1 MARMQK
7 QLIGNRY
14 RIKGLIGEGGM
25 ASVYAALDEKLDR
38 RVAVKILHQH
48 LARNPDIR
56 ERFLLEAKTVSNLDH
71 PNIIKVYDFSG
82 LDSEQL
88 WMVSE
93 ILYGVDLA
101 EYVKRY
107 PKNRLHPIVAI
118 LITREVCRALHEA
131 HKLNI
136 VHRDIKPENIMLL
149 DTGQVK
155 LMDFG
160 IAKVHRAKATQTGTF
175 MGSPSYMSPEQIRGS
190 DVDVRADIYSLS
202 VLFYEIVT
210 GVLPYSGQ
218 TTAEVIN
225 KIMVGR
231 YTAANLLAPELPF
244 VINEIINKGMKSAK
258 EERFQDILE
267 MAGALDQFLQGFG
280 FGDSSKELEQYTH
293 NRLAFDERLAKL
305 KMPKTTVPKIE
316 SHKNIL
322 DQSKPYSSRSQ
333 HTSIKR
339 DAVDPMAET
348 KALTQPKPSRGATT
362 PPRAARPAD
371 GNHNNTGTRGHAP
384 QQKHTNHRPGTM
396 GDLPTQLLPQQ
407 PPPQPAQPRQPTSHT
422 QYPQSSMR
430 PSATVPPQSQH
441 SQHAP
446 HSQSSRARTP
456 AQRVIIREVGGID
469 KRRKSSTSTYVMFG
483 LIAAIV
489 LVFIVGGDKLMNQ
502 VKRDSS
508 RVAQQIDPSKQKKP
522 APRTEPATPRPGKA
536 EPAPVEMPTIPAVE
550 SQTVVIDHNKP
561 PVVSEKETATFK
573 TGRPVVTTNKTL
585 NAPSRPNRVA
595 VQTPPPE
602 TSKPKKDPEPTP
614 DPTPPAP
621 PASETRPPVLAS
633 VPEKQVVTDRLP
645 PEPPKKGEPGT
656 LRVSALPAAEIFID
670 GKPYGTTN
678 DPEIAGQGIRL
689 DPGSYSLRLK
699 RKGYKIDEQQ
709 VQIKANEQKNLNV
722 TLLKTVDLVELNI
735 RSNRNP
741 AQLVI
746 EDLKD
751 GGRRKEMNMTKSS
764 LILNL
769 RPGTY
774 RVVVTFEREVVSRV
788 FELRESEGSQTFT
801 ADFK

>member
-71 PNIIKVYDFSG
+71 PNIIKIYDFSG

-88 WMVSE
+88 WIVSE

-118 LITREVCRALHEA
+118 LIAREVCRALHEA

-160 IAKVHRAKATQTGTF
+160 IAKVHRAKATLTGTF
-175 MGSPSYMSPEQIRGS
+175 MGSPSYMPPEQIRGS

-225 KIMVGR
+225 KIMMGR

-244 VINEIINKGMKSAK
+244 LINEIINKGMKSAK
-258 EERFQDILE
+258 EERFQGILE

-280 FGDSSKELEQYTH
+280 FGDSSKELEKYTH

-305 KMPKTTVPKIE
+305 KMPKSAVPKIE

-322 DQSKPYSSRSQ
+322 DQSKPYSSRSP
-333 HTSIKR
+333 HTPIKR
-339 DAVDPMAET
+339 DAVDLLAET
-348 KALTQPKPSRGATT
+348 KALTQPKPSRGAAT
-362 PPRAARPAD
+362 PPRNARPTD
-371 GNHNNTGTRGHAP
+371 GNHNNAGTRGHAP
-384 QQKHTNHRPGTM
+384 QQKHTSHRPGTM
-396 GDLPTQLLPQQ
+396 GDLPTQFLPEQQ
-407 PPPQPAQPRQPTSHT
+407 PPDSAQSRQQPSSHT
-422 QYPQSSMR
+422 QN
-430 PSATVPPQSQH
+430 SQH
-441 SQHAP
+441 TAY
-446 HSQSSRARTP
+446 SQSSRARTP
-456 AQRVIIREVGGID
+456 AQKVIIREVGGID
-469 KRRKSSTSTYVMFG
+469 KRRKSNTSTYVMFG

-489 LVFIVGGDKLMNQ
+489 LVFIFGGDKLMNQ
-502 VKRDSS
+502 VKRD
-508 RVAQQIDPSKQKKP
+508 RPRLAQQIDPSKQKKP
-522 APRTEPATPRPGKA
+522 SNTRPEPAAPRPDKT
-536 EPAPVEMPTIPAVE
+536 EPAPVEISTIPAVE
-550 SQTVVIDHNKP
+550 TQTVVIDHNKP
-561 PVVSEKETATFK
+561 PVVSDRETATFK
-573 TGRPVVTTNKTL
+573 TGHPVVTTNKTL

-595 VQTPPPE
+595 VQSPPPV
-602 TSKPKKDPEPTP
+602 TSKPKKDPEPVP
-614 DPTPPAP
+614 DPTPQ
-621 PASETRPPVLAS
+621 TPPVAEPKPPDLAS

-645 PEPPKKGEPGT
+645 PEPPQKGEPGT

-699 RKGYKIDEQQ
+699 RKGYKFDEQQ

-722 TLLKTVDLVELNI
+722 TLLKTVDLVELKI
-735 RSNRNP
+735 RSNRKP

-746 EDLKD
+746 EDLRND
-751 GGRRKEMNMTKSS
+751 GRRKEMSMTKSS

-769 RPGTY
+769 KPGTY

>member
-1 MARMQK
+1 MAGMQK
-7 QLIGNRY
+7 QLVGNRY

-38 RVAVKILHQH
+38 RVAIKILHQH

-107 PKNRLHPIVAI
+107 PKNRLHPVVAI
-118 LITREVCRALHEA
+118 LIAREVCRALHEA

-244 VINEIINKGMKSAK
+244 VINEIINKGMKSSK
-258 EERFQDILE
+258 EERFQDILD
-267 MAGALDQFLQGFG
+267 MSSALDEFLRGFG
-280 FGDSSKELEQYTH
+280 FGESSKELEQYTN
-293 NRLAFDERLAKL
+293 NRMAFDERLAKL

-322 DQSKPYSSRSQ
+322 DQSKPHSSRSH
-333 HTSIKR
+333 HTSVNR
-339 DAVDPMAET
+339 DGVDPNAET
-348 KALTQPKPSRGATT
+348 KALTGPKPSRAGTT

-371 GNHNNTGTRGHAP
+371 GNHQNTGPRGHAP
-384 QQKHTNHRPGTM
+384 QQKHMSHRPGTSHDM
-396 GDLPTQLLPQQ
+396 PTQILPQQ
-407 PPPQPAQPRQPTSHT
+407 PAPT
-422 QYPQSSMR
+422 QSPVRS
-430 PSATVPPQSQH
+430 SATVPPQSQ
-441 SQHAP
+441 
-446 HSQSSRARTP
+446 QSRHRTP
-456 AQRVIIREVGGID
+456 PQKVVIREVGGFT
-469 KRRKSSTSTYVMFG
+469 RRKKSSSSTYVLFG

-489 LVFIVGGDKLMNQ
+489 LVFIFGGDRLMNQ
-502 VKRDSS
+502 VKRDGS
-508 RVAQQIDPSKQKKP
+508 RVAQQIDPLKQKK
-522 APRTEPATPRPGKA
+522 AGGSRTETSVAKSTRTDTL
-536 EPAPVEMPTIPAVE
+536 PVEMPTTPLVE
-550 SQTVVIDHNKP
+550 SQTVVIDNSKP
-561 PVVSEKETATFK
+561 PAVSDKETATFK
-573 TGRPVVTTNKTL
+573 SGRPVVTTNKTL
-585 NAPSRPNRVA
+585 NTPARPKIAALPPQDTSRVKTGTN
-595 VQTPPPE
+595 PPPAQ
-602 TSKPKKDPEPTP
+602 PVP
-614 DPTPPAP
+614 DPTPAT
-621 PASETRPPVLAS
+621 ETRSPVLAS
-633 VPEKQVVTDRLP
+633 VPEKTTVTDRLP
-645 PEPPKKGEPGT
+645 PEPPKKGEPGI

-699 RKGYKIDEQQ
+699 RKGYRLDEQQ
-709 VQIKANEQKNLNV
+709 VQIKANEQRNVNV

-774 RVVVTFEREVVSRV
+774 RVVVTFEQEVVSRV
-788 FELRESEGSQTFT
+788 FELRENEGSQTFT

>member
-1 MARMQK
+1 MHRMQK

-107 PKNRLHPIVAI
+107 PKNRLHPVVAI

-131 HKLNI
+131 HKINI

-149 DTGQVK
+149 DSGQVK

-267 MAGALDQFLQGFG
+267 MSAALDEFLKGFG
-280 FGDSSKELEQYTH
+280 FGDSSKELEQYTN
-293 NRLAFDERLAKL
+293 NRMAFDERLAKL

-339 DAVDPMAET
+339 DGVDPTAET
-348 KALTQPKPSRGATT
+348 KALTQPMPSRGATT
-362 PPRAARPAD
+362 PPRNARPSD
-371 GNHNNTGTRGHAP
+371 GNHTNTGTRGHAP
-384 QQKHTNHRPGTM
+384 QQKHMSHRPGTM
-396 GDLPTQLLPQQ
+396 GDLPTQVLPQHQ
-407 PPPQPAQPRQPTSHT
+407 APTSGSPPRQPTHPS
-422 QYPQSSMR
+422 QQPQSMR
-430 PSATVPPQSQH
+430 PSATVPPQSVH
-441 SQHAP
+441 SQH
-446 HSQSSRARTP
+446 SRAQRIP
-456 AQRVIIREVGGID
+456 AQKVIIREVGSFE
-469 KRRKSSTSTYVMFG
+469 KRRKSSTSSYVLFG

-489 LVFIVGGDKLMNQ
+489 LVFIFGGDRLMNQ

-508 RVAQQIDPSKQKKP
+508 RVAQQIDPSKQKKGTVP
-522 APRTEPATPRPGKA
+522 AARPTKP
-536 EPAPVEMPTIPAVE
+536 EPAPVEVPSPPVVE
-550 SQTVVIDHNKP
+550 SQTVVIDNSKAQ
-561 PVVSEKETATFK
+561 VVNEKDSSTK
-573 TGRPVVTTNKTL
+573 QPSRPVVTTNKTL
-585 NAPSRPNRVA
+585 NAPTRPNRVA
-595 VQTPPPE
+595 VQTPSEPL
-602 TSKPKKDPEPTP
+602 KPKANPTPQVTPEPA
-614 DPTPPAP
+614 PTAAPAN
-621 PASETRPPVLAS
+621 ENRPPVLAS
-633 VPEKQVVTDRLP
+633 VPEKQAVTDRLP
-645 PEPPKKGEPGT
+645 PEPPKKGEPGI

-670 GKPYGTTN
+670 GKAYGTTN
-678 DPEIAGQGIRL
+678 DPEISGQGIRL

-709 VQIKANEQKNLNV
+709 VQIKPNEQRNLNV
-722 TLLKTVDLVELNI
+722 TLMKTVDLVELNI

-751 GGRRKEMNMTKSS
+751 GGRRKEMNMTKPS

-774 RVVVTFEREVVSRV
+774 RVVVTFEQEVVSRV
-788 FELRESEGSQTFT
+788 FELRENEGSQTFT

>member
-14 RIKGLIGEGGM
+14 RVKGLIGEGGM

-38 RVAVKILHQH
+38 RVAVKILHPH

-56 ERFLLEAKTVSNLDH
+56 ERFLLEAKTVSSLDH

-131 HKLNI
+131 HKLSI

-267 MAGALDQFLQGFG
+267 MSGALDQFLKGFG
-280 FGDSSKELEQYTH
+280 FGESSKELEQYTH

-322 DQSKPYSSRSQ
+322 DQSKPHSSRSQ

-339 DAVDPMAET
+339 DGVDPMAET
-348 KALTQPKPSRGATT
+348 KALAEPKPSRAATT
-362 PPRAARPAD
+362 PPRTARPVD
-371 GNHNNTGTRGHAP
+371 GNHANAGTRGHAP
-384 QQKHTNHRPGTM
+384 QQKHMNHRPGTM
-396 GDLPTQLLPQQ
+396 SDMPTQLLPQ
-407 PPPQPAQPRQPTSHT
+407 PPSATPPRQPTHHT
-422 QYPQSSMR
+422 QQPQSSMR

-441 SQHAP
+441 SRH
-446 HSQSSRARTP
+446 RTP
-456 AQRVIIREVGGID
+456 AQRVIIREVGSID
-469 KRRKSSTSTYVMFG
+469 KRRKSSGSTYVIFG

-489 LVFIVGGDKLMNQ
+489 LVFIIGGDKLMNQ

-508 RVAQQIDPSKQKKP
+508 RVAQQIDPLKTRKTGNARSETP
-522 APRTEPATPRPGKA
+522 ASRPNKADPTPDETPNT
-536 EPAPVEMPTIPAVE
+536 PVVE
-550 SQTVVIDHNKP
+550 SQTVVIDNNKA

-595 VQTPPPE
+595 MQTPPE
-602 TSKPKKDPEPTP
+602 PKTRTNPLPVQQS
-614 DPTPPAP
+614 DPTPAP
-621 PASETRPPVLAS
+621 VVNENRPPVLAS
-633 VPEKQVVTDRLP
+633 VPERQTVTDRLP
-645 PEPPKKGEPGT
+645 PEPPKRGEPGL
-656 LRVSALPAAEIFID
+656 LRVSALPAAEIYID

-678 DPEIAGQGIRL
+678 DPEIASQGIRL
-689 DPGSYSLRLK
+689 DPGSYVLRLK
-699 RKGYKIDEQQ
+699 RKGYKTDDQQ

-774 RVVVTFEREVVSRV
+774 RVVVTFEQEIVSRV
-788 FELRESEGSQTFT
+788 FELRENEGSQTFT

>member
-1 MARMQK
+1 MQK

-107 PKNRLHPIVAI
+107 PKNRLHPVVAI
-118 LITREVCRALHEA
+118 LIAREVCRALHEA

-149 DTGQVK
+149 DSGQVK

-267 MAGALDQFLQGFG
+267 MSAALDQFLKSFG
-280 FGDSSKELEQYTH
+280 FGDSAKELEQYT
-293 NRLAFDERLAKL
+293 NNRMAFDDRLARL

-322 DQSKPYSSRSQ
+322 DQSKPHSSRSQ

-339 DAVDPMAET
+339 DAADPFAPT
-348 KALTQPKPSRGATT
+348 QALTQHPKPSRGATT
-362 PPRAARPAD
+362 PPRTAKPVD
-371 GNHNNTGTRGHAP
+371 GNHSNTGSRGHAP
-384 QQKHTNHRPGTM
+384 QQKHMSHRPGTM
-396 GDLPTQLLPQQ
+396 SDMPTQLLPQQ
-407 PPPQPAQPRQPTSHT
+407 PQTQTPPPRQPTQHH
-422 QYPQSSMR
+422 QPQSSAR
-430 PSATVPPQSQH
+430 PSMTVPPQSQH
-441 SQHAP
+441 S
-446 HSQSSRARTP
+446 RAHRTP
-456 AQRVIIREVGGID
+456 AQKVIIREVGLE
-469 KRRKSSTSTYVMFG
+469 RRRQSSSSTYVIFG

-489 LVFIVGGDKLMNQ
+489 LVLFFGGEKLMNQ
-502 VKRDSS
+502 VKKDSS
-508 RVAQQIDPSKQKKP
+508 KVAQQIEPLRPRKNNGSRVETPAARPSRQDP
-522 APRTEPATPRPGKA
+522 APA
-536 EPAPVEMPTIPAVE
+536 ENPSASPVVE
-550 SQTVVIDHNKP
+550 SQTVVIDQNKP
-561 PVVSEKETATFK
+561 PVVSEKETASFK
-573 TGRPVVTTNKTL
+573 SGRPVVTTNKTL
-585 NAPSRPNRVA
+585 NVPSSRPNRVA
-595 VQTPPPE
+595 MQPPAE
-602 TSKPKKDPEPTP
+602 TSRPRNTSAPAQPTPEPAP
-614 DPTPPAP
+614 VAAPA
-621 PASETRPPVLAS
+621 AETRPPVLAS
-633 VPEKQVVTDRLP
+633 VPERQSVTDRLP
-645 PEPPKKGEPGT
+645 PEPAKREPGL
-656 LRVSALPAAEIFID
+656 LRVTALPAAEIYVD
-670 GKPYGTTN
+670 GKLFGTTN
-678 DPEIAGQGIRL
+678 DPEIASQGIRL

-709 VQIKANEQKNLNV
+709 VSIKSNEQKNLNV
-722 TLLKTVDLVELNI
+722 TLMKTVDLVELNI

-741 AQLVI
+741 AQLMI

-751 GGRRKEMNMTKSS
+751 GGRRKEMNMTKPS

-774 RVVVTFEREVVSRV
+774 RVVVTFEKEVVSRV